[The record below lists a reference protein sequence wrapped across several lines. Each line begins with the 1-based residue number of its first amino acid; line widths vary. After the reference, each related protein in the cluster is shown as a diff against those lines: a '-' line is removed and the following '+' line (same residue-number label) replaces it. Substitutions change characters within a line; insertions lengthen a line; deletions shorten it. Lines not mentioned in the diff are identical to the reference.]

1 MERDADFERFLSETD
16 AMVFEGGAMKSHN
29 TADRPEIV
37 TKTEARQATSNR
49 LNLRV
54 LIGSLILLAVVFAI
68 IYFGFIGYEPPA

>member
-1 MERDADFERFLSETD
+1 MNTR
-16 AMVFEGGAMKSHN
+16 N

-37 TKTEARQATSNR
+37 TKTEARQATGNR

-68 IYFGFIGYEPPA
+68 IYFGFIGYTPPA